1 LDGSNADGR
10 TDLNPITER
19 DVGVASSSDTS
30 PSEFPHDVSSSVAD
44 LLKPDDFGYI
54 DAGIAPIKA
63 ADGGSDWA
71 YARMDVPNGALVD
84 APDAPAGTSDSI
96 NGSTTV
102 VDVAEPDNLNS
113 QPVDA
118 LIAPNTTGDGGS
130 DLADAATDALKGSQT
145 YLFDASAETS
155 HPVDAGI
162 FPVDSMP
169 LASSDAADA
178 GPGAQCT
185 ASSIAFN
192 NTGMSACAVS
202 PCQGFTCA
210 NNPDGTL
217 LMNYTIDCTST
228 TQAWGVCGI
237 AVSQNLANFDIAYGG
252 SGVLEVVFCVESTNL
267 QGGVNLWYGKD
278 PLRKKLE
285 LVLRDE
291 ILPAGCYV
299 RYFSPSQAVFPSWP
313 GIPSSCAG
321 QCGAGKDTCSAD
333 FQAAISSYVAT
344 KGDTAYD
351 LHTTYVQIA
360 AEDCSKT
367 ASGSLSVSWVRYLN
381 DGCLCSDSG
390 ECTSSDRPSCRTVS
404 PEICGPWSPSLPPG
418 VCGPSSIGCSGPPG
432 IGVPCTVSIGNKVC
446 GGLTECAEGRY
457 VCPSSGCS

>member
-1 LDGSNADGR
+1 MNRLVLSTFCVFASACYQQASPRVCELDGSNADGR

-162 FPVDSMP
+162 FPAGRTR
-169 LASSDAADA
+169 ASLLRRVRSLTTRERKPY
-178 GPGAQCT
+178 G
-185 ASSIAFN
+185 
-192 NTGMSACAVS
+192 TGYQLS
-202 PCQGFTCA
+202 
-210 NNPDGTL
+210 
-217 LMNYTIDCTST
+217 
-228 TQAWGVCGI
+228 
-237 AVSQNLANFDIAYGG
+237 
-252 SGVLEVVFCVESTNL
+252 
-267 QGGVNLWYGKD
+267 NLWT
-278 PLRKKLE
+278 
-285 LVLRDE
+285 
-291 ILPAGCYV
+291 V
-299 RYFSPSQAVFPSWP
+299 R
-313 GIPSSCAG
+313 SS
-321 QCGAGKDTCSAD
+321 
-333 FQAAISSYVAT
+333 
-344 KGDTAYD
+344 
-351 LHTTYVQIA
+351 
-360 AEDCSKT
+360 
-367 ASGSLSVSWVRYLN
+367 
-381 DGCLCSDSG
+381 
-390 ECTSSDRPSCRTVS
+390 
-404 PEICGPWSPSLPPG
+404 
-418 VCGPSSIGCSGPPG
+418 
-432 IGVPCTVSIGNKVC
+432 
-446 GGLTECAEGRY
+446 
-457 VCPSSGCS
+457 